1 MESTERLSAPL
12 VLEYPFTRTTGPVIG
27 AFLTGLREKI
37 VLGIKRKDGTVL
49 VPPTEYDPETSE
61 TLTEMVEV
69 AQEGEVVTWTWVQV
83 PRPQSPWDSPHAL
96 AMIKL
101 EGADT
106 PLLHAVLVDG
116 PEKLEVGMKVRIKW
130 REVTEGHI
138 KDIEG
143 FVPIEESDG

>member
-1 MESTERLSAPL
+1 VESNERLSAPL

-37 VLGIKRKDGTVL
+37 VLGIRRKDGTVL

-61 TLTEMVEV
+61 ALTDMVEV
-69 AQEGEVVTWTWVQV
+69 AQTGEIITWTWVQE
-83 PRPQSPWDSPHAL
+83 PRDQSPWDSPHAL

-101 EGADT
+101 DQADT
-106 PLLHAVLVDG
+106 PLLHAVLVDN
-116 PEKLEVGMKVRIKW
+116 PESLKTGTRVRIKW
-130 REVTEGHI
+130 REETEGHI

-143 FVPIEESDG
+143 FLPIEGDDG

>member
-1 MESTERLSAPL
+1 MESNERLSAPL

-61 TLTEMVEV
+61 ALTDMVEV
-69 AQEGEVVTWTWVQV
+69 AQTGEVVTWTWVQE
-83 PRPQSPWDSPHAL
+83 PRDQSPWDKPHAL

-101 EGADT
+101 DKADT
-106 PLLHAVLVDG
+106 PLLHAVLVDS
-116 PEKLEVGMKVRIKW
+116 PESLNTGTRVRIKW
-130 REVTEGHI
+130 REETEGHI

-143 FVPIEESDG
+143 FLPIEGDDG

>member
-37 VLGIKRKDGTVL
+37 VLGIKRQDGTVL
-49 VPPTEYDPETSE
+49 VPPTEYDPQTSE

-69 AQEGEVVTWTWVQV
+69 AQEGEVITWTWVQE

-101 EGADT
+101 DGADT
-106 PLLHAVLVDG
+106 PLLHAVLADG
-116 PEKLEVGMKVRIKW
+116 PEALEVGMKVRIKW

-143 FVPIEESDG
+143 FTPIEENND

>member
-1 MESTERLSAPL
+1 MESHERLSAPL

-37 VLGIKRKDGTVL
+37 VLGIKRKDGSVL

-61 TLTEMVEV
+61 GLTDMVEV
-69 AQEGEVVTWTWVQV
+69 DQTGEVITWTWVQE
-83 PRPQSPWDSPHAL
+83 PRDQSPWDSPHAL

-101 EGADT
+101 DGADT
-106 PLLHAVLVDG
+106 PLLHAVLVDK
-116 PEKLEVGMKVRIKW
+116 PESLKTGTRVRIKW
-130 REVTEGHI
+130 REETEGHI

-143 FVPIEESDG
+143 FLPMEGDDD

>member
-1 MESTERLSAPL
+1 MESNERLSAPL

-37 VLGIKRKDGTVL
+37 VLGIRRKDGTVL

-61 TLTEMVEV
+61 ALTDMVEV
-69 AQEGEVVTWTWVQV
+69 AQTGEIITWTWVQE
-83 PRPQSPWDSPHAL
+83 PRDQSPWDSPHAL

-101 EGADT
+101 DQADT
-106 PLLHAVLVDG
+106 PLLHAVLVDN
-116 PEKLEVGMKVRIKW
+116 PESLKTGTRVRIKW
-130 REVTEGHI
+130 REETEGHI

-143 FVPIEESDG
+143 FLPIEGDDG

>member
-1 MESTERLSAPL
+1 MESNERLSAPL

-61 TLTEMVEV
+61 ALTDMVEV
-69 AQEGEVVTWTWVQV
+69 AQTGEVVTWTWVQE
-83 PRPQSPWDSPHAL
+83 PRDQSPWDKPHAL

-101 EGADT
+101 DQADT
-106 PLLHAVLVDG
+106 PLLHAVLVDS
-116 PEKLEVGMKVRIKW
+116 PESLNTGTRVRIKW
-130 REVTEGHI
+130 REETEGHI

-143 FVPIEESDG
+143 FLPIEGDDG

>member
-1 MESTERLSAPL
+1 MESNERLSAPL

-61 TLTEMVEV
+61 ALTDMVEV
-69 AQEGEVVTWTWVQV
+69 AQTGEIITWTWVQE
-83 PRPQSPWDSPHAL
+83 PRDQSPWDSPHAL

-101 EGADT
+101 DQADT
-106 PLLHAVLVDG
+106 PLLHAVLVDN
-116 PEKLEVGMKVRIKW
+116 PESLKTGTRVRIKW
-130 REVTEGHI
+130 REETEGHI

-143 FVPIEESDG
+143 FLPIEGDDG

>member
-1 MESTERLSAPL
+1 MESNERLSAPL

-37 VLGIKRKDGTVL
+37 VLGIKRKDGSVL

-61 TLTEMVEV
+61 ALTDMVEV
-69 AQEGEVVTWTWVQV
+69 AQTGEVVTWTWVQE
-83 PRPQSPWDSPHAL
+83 PRDQSPWDKPHAL

-101 EGADT
+101 DQADT
-106 PLLHAVLVDG
+106 PLLHAVLVDS
-116 PEKLEVGMKVRIKW
+116 PESLNTGTRVRIKW
-130 REVTEGHI
+130 REETEGHI

-143 FVPIEESDG
+143 FLPIEGDDG